1 MPLMRPA
8 LPERLRRILDTVAS
22 FVVANAGP
30 LGAAGV
36 GLLAFLAIYGPAAL
50 NPTRLAWLIRD
61 DFSQHLLGWLFFRNE
76 PLRFPLGAIDGYL
89 HPLGTTLGYMDAIPW
104 VALLL
109 RPFSS
114 LLPADF
120 QYIGP
125 WMCMCLVL
133 QGASSAW
140 VARRMG
146 ATVPQQWLVGALLVL
161 SPTLLARM
169 SMAHEALCAH
179 WTIVLLVGLNLIP
192 QRDAREAKQA
202 LGIALALCVFAAGVH
217 PVITAMVLPLALALC
232 VRTAL
237 ERKLPWRWPLL
248 GAVVNVGVVLVLFY
262 VLGYLGTVR
271 TLGAGAFGGFS
282 ADLLAFVN
290 PMGYRDSWSR
300 FLGSL
305 PRQGAQYE
313 GFGYLGLG
321 VLFALWAA
329 LILLV
334 RDAPLVARQWR
345 RLVPVG
351 LVTLGLGFFALS
363 SRITLQGEL
372 IADLTGL
379 YAPVMRWVEP
389 FRSSGRF
396 VWPLYYLLAL
406 GSSLALI
413 SLPRPTVAPSLLALA
428 LVLQAFDV
436 NLGRGHQAKEGPA
449 WNTQPSE
456 ALREAAVGRKHL
468 VLYPPQMHDG
478 SGRGCRAG
486 PMDFHRWAYRAYRLG
501 LTFNSGYVAR
511 LDDSRAQ
518 PYCLGLDDDIR
529 AGKLDP
535 ETLYLSIPQRL
546 HEFRAIRG
554 TRCVQEERL
563 WMCVLEQA
571 PAAPTEHASP

>member
-1 MPLMRPA
+1 MSRA
-8 LPERLRRILDTVAS
+8 LPERLRRLQAAAS
-22 FVVANAGP
+22 SFATTHLGP

-36 GLLAFLAIYGPAAL
+36 GLLAFLAMYGPAAL
-50 NPTRLAWLIRD
+50 DPTRLGWLLRD
-61 DFSQHLLGWLFFRNE
+61 DFSQHLMGWLFFRNE
-76 PLRFPLGAIDGYL
+76 PLRFPLGAIEGYL

-109 RPFSS
+109 RPFSAV
-114 LLPADF
+114 LPVDF

-125 WMCMCLVL
+125 WMCLCLML
-133 QGASSAW
+133 QGASAAW

-146 ATVPQQWLVGALLVL
+146 ATVPQQWMVGGLLVL

-179 WTIVLLVGLNLIP
+179 WTLVLLVGLHLIP

-202 LGIALALCVFAAGVH
+202 LGLALALCVFAAGVH
-217 PVITAMVLPLALALC
+217 PVIAAMVLALALSLC
-232 VRTAL
+232 ARTAL
-237 ERKLPWRWPLL
+237 ERRLPWRWPLL
-248 GAVVNVGVVLVLFY
+248 GAGVNVGVVLVLFY

-282 ADLLAFVN
+282 ADLAAFVN
-290 PMGYRDSWSR
+290 PLGYQNFSWSR
-300 FLGSL
+300 FLGTL

-329 LILLV
+329 LILV
-334 RDAPLVARQWR
+334 ARDAPLVARQWR
-345 RLVPVG
+345 RLVPLAV
-351 LVTLGLGFFALS
+351 VALGLGFFALS
-363 SRITLQGEL
+363 SHITLRGEL
-372 IADLTGL
+372 IANLSRL

-396 VWPLYYLLAL
+396 LWPLYYLLAL
-406 GSSLALI
+406 GSALALI
-413 SLPRPTVAPSLLALA
+413 RLPRPTVAPTLLAVALA
-428 LVLQAFDV
+428 LQVFDV
-436 NLGRGHQAKEGPA
+436 NLGRGHLAKDGPA
-449 WNTQPSE
+449 WNVPPSE
-456 ALREAAVGRKHL
+456 ALRAAAVGRKHL
-468 VLYPPQMHDG
+468 VFYPPQMHDG

-486 PMDFHRWAYRAYRLG
+486 PMDFDSWAYRAYRLG

-518 PYCLGLDDDIR
+518 PYCLGLDDDVR
-529 AGKLDP
+529 AGRLDP
-535 ETLYLSIPQRL
+535 ETIYLSIPQRL

-554 TRCVQEERL
+554 THCVKEDRL
-563 WMCVLEQA
+563 WMCVLEKDA
-571 PAAPTEHASP
+571 ASPVRQATP